1 LNNGNLTN
9 EQKMSDVNKLIEFE
23 NGNKE
28 ERKKI
33 YDQFNS
39 DIITMQ
45 KDNQSEQLNITDE
58 NLKITKSTIA
68 NNFNDQEI
76 IYQSGMNDIL
86 EITKSGFNKIADAVK
101 DIISSIRVKSSS
113 SSEDSNDS
121 GGNWNNYGE
130 KIGGSATGTNSHPG
144 GMAVISEKG
153 RELLIYP
160 DGKVAIS
167 GNNGAEFTTL
177 PTGTKVIPN
186 KETEEILAGN
196 KIIPIPGYANGVGD
210 MTLEE
215 KSLFQYSLNIE
226 LINKAIETASANVD
240 KWVKEREG
248 HKNGSDLYNEA
259 NAEAKKYYDLVL
271 SYETKLKSTIKDRYD
286 YEFSLI
292 DKQIEET
299 RKLYNIDKNL
309 FDLDILNSTSPDN
322 YIDKLEKVNNV
333 LTGVLEVGKELKDAL
348 YIDGE
353 STLITSLDN
362 AKAKYGV
369 DSKEYKE
376 ANKNLEDYIANRK
389 ILEDNKANVT
399 IANTDLS
406 KYKELGKDNQT
417 AINNKK
423 TNDNLLR
430 SINSGKKIDEL
441 TNFGDEKD
449 LTIVNDSIR
458 TYNNALSNGNK
469 ESIKEAKNN
478 LKILQKEYKD
488 IFTFD
493 ISNTKDNMNML
504 SGTDG
509 NYSYEDDNKSL
520 KQKVTDY
527 ISLQDKLAK
536 TDKVKNPDKWN
547 EYNEELQNN
556 SSLVKVLARDYSD
569 LQNELVGLD
578 KTSTAYKETNEK
590 IKNFF
595 TDWSIADSFVEQ
607 GDALEGIAQKQA
619 EINGLIAKRDAIS
632 DKSSTAWIDLDAE
645 ITKLTQDIEDNQNKI
660 IELSNTYADIKL
672 SQLDNPISNLNNN
685 ISLLGDIN
693 TDDEYAQLDKY
704 TNDIK
709 DYLFTKKYTLQNE
722 IDKWNA
728 VLNDSNS
735 TEEQKISAGTL
746 VTQFTDAMQ
755 DVDLEIV
762 STKDKLENIIS
773 EKAIRNFDD
782 SIKKFKTELS
792 DLDFAGSLI
801 DEDDVE
807 GKLKNTLAKAI
818 VTLGEINTIK
828 DKIKNIDINNPGLS
842 DEKRNE
848 LLEQWNSDLQESVTS
863 FYNLNQEAEQFN
875 FDKAIDGLN
884 ELKDVASKY
893 HDEQIKNLDDELDA
907 YNKNVEAKL
916 KNLDTSQGTEDYD
929 KELLKKQ
936 KDRNDIQRK
945 YDETLLNNSYEAK
958 SKRNDLTKELNE
970 KDIEI
975 EEFKLDRSREL
986 QKQAI
991 NDQKDSFND
1000 DIELRKTNLDDAWT
1014 LESEKW
1020 DKIIESVTNG
1030 TATFDEIT
1038 NTWYGN
1044 VTAGLVKFDTEVTTY
1059 VNDITTAFESIGD
1072 IRINT
1077 PTIPS
1082 VLEYSNA
1089 SSTSNNNNN
1098 PSDLNTNNINPQ
1110 SLSEYLIIDDKYY
1123 HGETDSDILDPI
1135 LYNTTKDIYVYS
1147 VVEGKFISSMTG
1159 KEYTGHATSGRK
1171 YKSGGLN
1178 TETGYHW
1185 LDGTPEEPEM
1195 VLDAHQTSAML
1206 KLKDYLPNFLDVVKS
1221 FPTNLMNN
1229 FNLPNMNMSNILS
1242 NFTPANAI
1250 ASSDTV
1256 YNLNLRIDNVT
1267 GDKNGGKTVFNE
1279 IVNGMKSMGKKI

>member
-1 LNNGNLTN
+1 
-9 EQKMSDVNKLIEFE
+9 M
-23 NGNKE
+23 
-28 ERKKI
+28 
-33 YDQFNS
+33 
-39 DIITMQ
+39 
-45 KDNQSEQLNITDE
+45 
-58 NLKITKSTIA
+58 
-68 NNFNDQEI
+68 
-76 IYQSGMNDIL
+76 
-86 EITKSGFNKIADAVK
+86 
-101 DIISSIRVKSSS
+101 
-113 SSEDSNDS
+113 
-121 GGNWNNYGE
+121 
-130 KIGGSATGTNSHPG
+130 
-144 GMAVISEKG
+144 
-153 RELLIYP
+153 
-160 DGKVAIS
+160 
-167 GNNGAEFTTL
+167 
-177 PTGTKVIPN
+177 
-186 KETEEILAGN
+186 
-196 KIIPIPGYANGVGD
+196 
-210 MTLEE
+210 
-215 KSLFQYSLNIE
+215 
-226 LINKAIETASANVD
+226 
-240 KWVKEREG
+240 
-248 HKNGSDLYNEA
+248 
-259 NAEAKKYYDLVL
+259 
-271 SYETKLKSTIKDRYD
+271 
-286 YEFSLI
+286 
-292 DKQIEET
+292 
-299 RKLYNIDKNL
+299 
-309 FDLDILNSTSPDN
+309 
-322 YIDKLEKVNNV
+322 
-333 LTGVLEVGKELKDAL
+333 
-348 YIDGE
+348 
-353 STLITSLDN
+353 
-362 AKAKYGV
+362 
-369 DSKEYKE
+369 
-376 ANKNLEDYIANRK
+376 
-389 ILEDNKANVT
+389 
-399 IANTDLS
+399 
-406 KYKELGKDNQT
+406 
-417 AINNKK
+417 
-423 TNDNLLR
+423 
-430 SINSGKKIDEL
+430 
-441 TNFGDEKD
+441 
-449 LTIVNDSIR
+449 
-458 TYNNALSNGNK
+458 
-469 ESIKEAKNN
+469 
-478 LKILQKEYKD
+478 
-488 IFTFD
+488 
-493 ISNTKDNMNML
+493 
-504 SGTDG
+504 
-509 NYSYEDDNKSL
+509 
-520 KQKVTDY
+520 
-527 ISLQDKLAK
+527 
-536 TDKVKNPDKWN
+536 
-547 EYNEELQNN
+547 
-556 SSLVKVLARDYSD
+556 
-569 LQNELVGLD
+569 
-578 KTSTAYKETNEK
+578 
-590 IKNFF
+590 
-595 TDWSIADSFVEQ
+595 
-607 GDALEGIAQKQA
+607 
-619 EINGLIAKRDAIS
+619 
-632 DKSSTAWIDLDAE
+632 
-645 ITKLTQDIEDNQNKI
+645 
-660 IELSNTYADIKL
+660 
-672 SQLDNPISNLNNN
+672 
-685 ISLLGDIN
+685 
-693 TDDEYAQLDKY
+693 
-704 TNDIK
+704 
-709 DYLFTKKYTLQNE
+709 
-722 IDKWNA
+722 
-728 VLNDSNS
+728 
-735 TEEQKISAGTL
+735 
-746 VTQFTDAMQ
+746 TQFTDAMQ

-1250 ASSDTV
+1250 AKGKIPSTREPKTKTTITPKRAVNASRKLRNSALPLENPPCSSTP
-1256 YNLNLRIDNVT
+1256 
-1267 GDKNGGKTVFNE
+1267 
-1279 IVNGMKSMGKKI
+1279 KSPIS